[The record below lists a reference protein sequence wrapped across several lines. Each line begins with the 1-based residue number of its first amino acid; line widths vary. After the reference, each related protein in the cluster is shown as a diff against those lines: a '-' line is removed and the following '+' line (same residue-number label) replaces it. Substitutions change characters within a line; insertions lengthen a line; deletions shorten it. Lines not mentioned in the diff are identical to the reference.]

1 MFSEADKDY
10 VIEVLTSRLAL
21 EGSPRS
27 TLVAYFMNTSFA
39 EDLVQGKARELAMDA
54 VRLCSIDGW
63 NHTPTWMERLLD
75 VYALTVADAK
85 VAEIWER
92 SKHQPPPAADPL
104 NQTVLNN
111 SIPFVNRKTLRL
123 HLKRLATPGANL
135 QPILVLNGASCCGKS
150 YSTNY
155 ISHFSNIR
163 SITAYRLSLDPQL
176 GLSMGPRE
184 VAMDLVYMMGRPL
197 TNMPAPE
204 TNLNLYAR
212 QLANWVLN
220 EAAQIPGQHWFVL
233 DNFRGDALLPETRN
247 FLTALSD
254 RITTGIFAQRCR
266 LILIGF
272 DRAVLTVDPGMVEE
286 EWIAHCTLPDVAATV
301 QEIMERADGQPY
313 NLNNIM
319 PYVYDNLPAG
329 TDKMWE
335 LNQRLRA
342 LLYAVKTLSTLLA
355 GRSDISFETVLLQML
370 KDLPP
375 TAERIQELQKRL
387 NNLGDTLNEI

>member
-27 TLVAYFMNTSFA
+27 TLVAYFMNTTFA

-54 VRLCSIDGW
+54 VRLCIIDGW
-63 NHTPTWMERLLD
+63 NHKPTWMERLLD

-111 SIPFVNRKTLRL
+111 SIPFVNRKTLRS

-135 QPILVLNGASCCGKS
+135 QPILVLNGSSCCGKS

-212 QLANWVLN
+212 QLASWVLN

-286 EWIAHCTLPDVAATV
+286 EWIAHCTLSDVEATV
-301 QEIMERADGQPY
+301 QEIMERADGQSY

-355 GRSDISFETVLLQML
+355 GRSDISFEPVLLQML